1 MESLFHAPSDVRP
14 SSPSSGLD
22 LLTEIHLRRAN
33 TDEKAQKMTKK
44 ERTMIREGARKE
56 RNKSNEEASKI
67 VDEE

>member
-1 MESLFHAPSDVRP
+1 MNALLQKPLDAL
-14 SSPSSGLD
+14 PSSGLD
-22 LLTEIHLRRAN
+22 FLLEIHLRRAN

-67 VDEE
+67 VDEEC